1 MSSGPDFRD
10 LVGEDVPADERER
23 LRRVHDLLVAAGPP
37 AELSPTLER
46 APDVGGRVA
55 FLPRRRRVAALLL
68 AAALAAAVFGGGF
81 LAGAVTHGGGKT
93 SQAEIVV
100 PMHGTSAASGALA
113 SIRILAKDK
122 AGNWPML
129 VTVQGLPKLPSGGY
143 YELYLTRHGRIAATC
158 GTFNVQSGKTTV
170 SLNAPYALKR
180 FDGWVV
186 TRHLPGRPEEA
197 NRPLLTT

>member
-1 MSSGPDFRD
+1 MNRPPDFGE

-37 AELSPTLER
+37 PELSPGLEQVPG
-46 APDVGGRVA
+46 AGGAVS
-55 FLPRRRRVAALLL
+55 FLPRRRRGAALLL

-81 LAGAVTHGGGKT
+81 LAGAVTRGGEK
-93 SQAEIVV
+93 SAAFVIS
-100 PMHGTSAASGALA
+100 MHGTAARPNALA
-113 SIRILAKDK
+113 SIRLEDVDAG
-122 AGNWPML
+122 GNWPMRF
-129 VTVQGLPKLPSGGY
+129 TVQGLPKLGRGGY

-158 GTFNVQSGKTTV
+158 GTFNVHGGTTV
-170 SLNAPYALKR
+170 VRLNAPYRLKQ

-197 NRPLLTT
+197 SRPLLTT

>member
-1 MSSGPDFRD
+1 MTPGPDFRD
-10 LVGEDVPADERER
+10 LFGEDVPAAERER

-46 APDVGGRVA
+46 APDVGGQIS
-55 FLPRRRRVAALLL
+55 FLPRRRRGAALLL

-93 SQAEIVV
+93 SKAEIVI
-100 PMHGTSAASGALA
+100 PMRGTAAAPDALA
-113 SIRILAKDK
+113 SIRILARDK
-122 AGNWPML
+122 AGNWPMR
-129 VTVQGLPKLPSGGY
+129 VTVQGLPKLPRGGY

-158 GTFNVQSGKTTV
+158 GTFTVADDKTTV
-170 SLNAPYALKR
+170 SLNAPYRLNR

-186 TRHLPGRPEEA
+186 TRHLPGRPDDA
-197 NRPLLTT
+197 KRPLLTT